1 MRNYHLFEFWQKL
14 LSQSKEKVIAHSKA
28 KYLAALTKTTT
39 GKRSRK
45 IWVKMDLENCSLYE
59 TPPLPQMEKFIKGP
73 LTGTLIAIGLVLN
86 FFSLIVLQKLKNRSQ
101 IHRYIQG
108 LSVWDNLLL
117 FSGFMVHTLPVLL
130 YGRPMLTGPY
140 IYTYRWHSS

>member
-1 MRNYHLFEFWQKL
+1 
-14 LSQSKEKVIAHSKA
+14 
-28 KYLAALTKTTT
+28 
-39 GKRSRK
+39 
-45 IWVKMDLENCSLYE
+45 
-59 TPPLPQMEKFIKGP
+59 MEKFIKGP
-73 LTGTLIAIGLVLN
+73 LTGIVIAVGLVLN

-130 YGRPMLTGPY
+130 YGKQMLTGPY
-140 IYTYRWHSS
+140 IYTYRYDLQAK